1 MIWAILGWLLFGG
14 SGGVYGASA
23 LMLTEEGNEELIG
36 AISAIVSQ
44 DDRRQSAIQP
54 LTELQADI
62 RNFEKLFKNSG
73 EKLNKLYQS
82 HDSMSHEASAILD
95 ELNKSWEE
103 GQARALDARFKL
115 RDSLTEQEWDSL
127 FGADAGDGS
136 GAT

>member
-1 MIWAILGWLLFGG
+1 MIWAILGWLLFSG
-14 SGGVYGASA
+14 SGSVYGASA
-23 LMLTEEGNEELIG
+23 LMLTEDGNEELIG

-62 RNFEKLFKNSG
+62 RSFEKLFKNSG

-127 FGADAGDGS
+127 FGADSGDGS
-136 GAT
+136 GAP